1 MSCQNQGRLET
12 MLLPSVTLPFYWA
25 ASKHKHSR
33 QCSGR
38 SCDRNKVYRSRVP
51 AIRNK
56 DVTLQLCKALKCCV
70 SVSGAL
76 RNLELNGLVL
86 RESDL
91 TMLTKGWNKLATW
104 VHLCLAN
111 CPPGDGGLEIICQ
124 GVKNSTTLK
133 TVNFT
138 GCNLTWQGADHMAKI
153 LKYQTTRRH
162 EATWAESLRSRRPEL
177 DCMAGLRRIT
187 LNCNTLIGDLGA
199 SALAESLS
207 EDLWLRDNPLEK
219 QTSEN

>member
-1 MSCQNQGRLET
+1 MHKGYGSLSHVIENLSLYIS
-12 MLLPSVTLPFYWA
+12 LLNEGF
-25 ASKHKHSR
+25 K
-33 QCSGR
+33 G
-38 SCDRNKVYRSRVP
+38 CDRNKVYRSRVP

-76 RNLELNGLVL
+76 RNLELNGLVV

-111 CPPGDGGLEIICQ
+111 CPLGDGGLEIICQ

-162 EATWAESLRSRRPEL
+162 EETWAESLRSRRPEL
-177 DCMAGLRRIT
+177 DCMAGLRSIT

-207 EDLWLRDNPLEK
+207 EDLWLRELFQACLFLEK
-219 QTSEN
+219 T